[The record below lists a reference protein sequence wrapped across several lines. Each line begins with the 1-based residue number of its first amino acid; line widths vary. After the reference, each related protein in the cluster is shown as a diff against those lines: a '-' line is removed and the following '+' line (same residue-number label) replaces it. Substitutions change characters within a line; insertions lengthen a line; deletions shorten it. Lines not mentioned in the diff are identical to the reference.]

1 MDSCNVWTQVWNDCV
16 KIAKFVM
23 WVGTGAAAVASLLY
37 GLGLISL
44 EKRNEISKNSIRVL

>member
-1 MDSCNVWTQVWNDCV
+1 MDSCNVWTQVWNDFV

-37 GLGLISL
+37 GFGLISL
-44 EKRNEISKNSIRVL
+44 EKKDEISKNSIRVL